1 MRELLPQL
9 WREGGEVMKPSD
21 FWNDGRTEREF
32 EESDLQ
38 CCTRTIDMGHRCGYV
53 ALPKGHPLFG
63 KDWDACYD
71 VAPELNVD
79 GGITFANGTDDTWIL
94 GWDAAHC
101 WHRPDPSIM
110 SDNYRAISERIGSFH
125 DEFAVMVDADMA
137 EQETRRFARQL
148 AVLREARRW

>member
-1 MRELLPQL
+1 
-9 WREGGEVMKPSD
+9 MKPSD

-32 EESDLQ
+32 EESGLQ

-110 SDNYRAISERIGSFH
+110 SDNCRAIRERIGSFH

-148 AVLREARRW
+148 AVLREGGE